1 MSLALRAP
9 HPPVPWRPEQNDR
22 KLALV
27 VRDLLWSS
35 TRLFPYGNGIV
46 LNDPPLVYDLLLH
59 WHTQGN
65 CLCIQTAQNQFGA
78 MALVA
83 PVELQVPMGCR
94 GTAACGC
101 DTGTLIPTLPLFQ
114 CVLCQFTAECF
125 VQQAASPS
133 FAWRQSFDCS
143 IHPSAPSF
151 LVPIVNPDGPG
162 GGWMA
167 AMASSPH
174 SLTELCHS
182 ARAVLPIHRKP
193 TVHAGCIRH
202 KPRQQIMVC
211 WGHDRIWPDRILPK
225 PLLAK
230 KHQHLANCFFVTAGQ
245 TAFGQK
251 WCFDVLPCLVK
262 CKGTPSLSRGPALPR
277 TALPRDRPPP
287 GPPPGFHSSPSSKRA
302 HLRVRPS
309 KTPKIQ
315 REDLPEREER

>member
-46 LNDPPLVYDLLLH
+46 LNDRPLVYDLLLH
-59 WHTQGN
+59 WHTHGN

-83 PVELQVPMGCR
+83 PVELQVPTGCR

-143 IHPSAPSF
+143 GLH
-151 LVPIVNPDGPG
+151 
-162 GGWMA
+162 
-167 AMASSPH
+167 H
-174 SLTELCHS
+174 STCGAKKYRVRS
-182 ARAVLPIHRKP
+182 IHRHQVP
-193 TVHAGCIRH
+193 SLLNSESRR
-202 KPRQQIMVC
+202 PR
-211 WGHDRIWPDRILPK
+211 RR
-225 PLLAK
+225 
-230 KHQHLANCFFVTAGQ
+230 
-245 TAFGQK
+245 
-251 WCFDVLPCLVK
+251 FDG
-262 CKGTPSLSRGPALPR
+262 CKGTHHTRSPNCAKGGTARVLSCRPTANRRCMLAAYGTSHINRSWSAGTSANEADSTASLIDLTSPLTTFTELSAAPLDCGSPSADVSHIASPVQATF
-277 TALPRDRPPP
+277 TALSSDRMEVSLP
-287 GPPPGFHSSPSSKRA
+287 
-302 HLRVRPS
+302 
-309 KTPKIQ
+309 TP
-315 REDLPEREER
+315 L